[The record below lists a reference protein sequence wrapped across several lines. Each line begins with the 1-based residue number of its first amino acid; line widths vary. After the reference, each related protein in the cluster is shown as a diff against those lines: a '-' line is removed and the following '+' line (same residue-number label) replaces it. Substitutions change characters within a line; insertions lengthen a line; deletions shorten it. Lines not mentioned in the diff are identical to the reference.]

1 MRTLLTYVLAALAAA
16 TMTVGML
23 TGLSPE
29 AWQIERLPDLALLW
43 FGLWAV
49 AGSLIWFVIASG
61 ARHFLNWGNRTWWTI
76 IRSSAVFA
84 GFSLLLTV
92 PLFGP
97 EYAAHVQTMRSAD
110 HQNEIQFGLFALIP
124 GLMLLPLAAIPGA
137 IWGAVFWLR
146 EPRRAEAL
154 PA

>member
-1 MRTLLTYVLAALAAA
+1 MRTFLTYVLAALAAA
-16 TMTVGML
+16 TATVGML

-43 FGLWAV
+43 FGLWAIG
-49 AGSLIWFVIASG
+49 GSMIWLAVASG
-61 ARHFLNWGNRTWWTI
+61 ARHFLNWGHRTWWTI
-76 IRSSAVFA
+76 VRSSAVFA
-84 GFSLLLTV
+84 GFSLALTV

-97 EYAAHVQTMRSAD
+97 EYAAHVQSMRPAEHRS
-110 HQNEIQFGLFALIP
+110 EIQFGLFALIP